1 MNDGCVT
8 TGMLSQSCLTLVTPY
23 TIARQVPLSTGF
35 FRREYWSGLPFP
47 PPGDL
52 PNQGI
57 EPESPGSLPLHHQ
70 TPTYIHF
77 LSSLSSFQNR

>member
-35 FRREYWSGLPFP
+35 FWREYWSGLPFP

-57 EPESPGSLPLHHQ
+57 EPESPVSPAGDVLLFIVL
-70 TPTYIHF
+70 YLI
-77 LSSLSSFQNR
+77 L